1 MSIKESNTKKNYSN
15 SYKKAGNIKVADASS
30 YKRDIGVLVNKVRK
44 KYNMKKNKGTFV
56 VQDKGDGIKI
66 VIKKSD

>member
-44 KYNMKKNKGTFV
+44 KYNMN
-56 VQDKGDGIKI
+56 
-66 VIKKSD
+66 SDCTENLEIISFLWKEC